1 MIDGGT
7 YATYKRATGQVTG
20 WIHDC
25 ARHVLQ
31 SLQTAKPKAFQTH
44 AKLYGRLT
52 SQTPGNQQSSIRHI
66 DDMLN
71 ILSDPS
77 NGFSMENCPRLFQK
91 LPSTLSRCVKA
102 IQLRSLTNFL
112 YQRKAPK
119 DRIDPKLQIAQ
130 KKHRHFVQVMQVW
143 REKLKNLMR
152 RAEKETENAG
162 TVALVRAFDSL
173 NADNEEVDEQYT
185 TDDDDDQI
193 LQLPAEGETT
203 CTALTIYDMNLEEEN
218 LDDFDDI
225 VFVMQCLVVDMNQ
238 LMKTVADE
246 WLKIRNG
253 TTNYIQASLATLLA
267 IRRVRKLTEELQAQF
282 PEIQSF
288 EDFIAALYQQEYKS
302 DDNKPDWEKGTRLAN
317 QFTKY
322 AQDRVYPDGTLFY
335 VMKTVAVTLR
345 SFTSTIPV
353 RKVNL
358 TLKVGYFGPPFDE
371 VGSQV
376 TDFVDFSRFLL
387 EHLPLI
393 YNDFIS
399 LGAFFENHGA
409 VNFIL
414 LEEVFED
421 FEAYFE
427 QGSNFKVLTI
437 PFVFLVSAWYHSIQI
452 LQGNLMLS
460 RITAVTRKAVRNLTN
475 SLTKCEELHRN
486 STNGLF
492 YDLSLPK
499 LKYLRDHTTLYRNH
513 PFFAGMIALDVAVN
527 ISLFLG
533 VVTIPFTLFTHRM
546 LHLYNSM
553 VRGGGMEPVPMME
566 KFLDI
571 HSKAF
576 FLPTRP
582 SRNFLG
588 AIEKNC
594 HGIDEKTASQLY
606 RVLIEKDMSGLKYS
620 SFPVLVKSVQKI
632 WTKDFF
638 ESSLLA
644 FNFMAFEEALIPVV
658 NEVQSLV
665 PSQKRWQDCVL
676 LFIGLYD
683 HQIDLPVCK
692 DAIRVFS
699 RSIRKIK
706 PVAFD
711 LLPRVSGSMHKALY
725 GPLPSLEYSDEDP
738 PEIHDLFGEVM
749 NVFEDFT
756 GPLRGDEIEYVYKSS
771 RDNPGILGLCDLW
784 ADSPE
789 HILIGIMNH
798 VSAGPRANTE
808 LLECLMQVD
817 VHRMRQQLDPIHACA
832 ATGNLDNLEVL
843 LSARNYSERDRQCK
857 RHGNT
862 LLHYAAMYG
871 HMKVVKYLERLFVN
885 PNIVNNADKK
895 PLDLAKTPAIEEEL
909 MNYHTLHFEEN
920 FRVDSRPVSAARDNE
935 RRWAR
940 EADRRARGV
949 HEKLNRRRQ
958 ENKPVR
964 VVTADEEMRAKQ
976 VEAELLAMIEEE
988 EKQKGNGRGSS
999 SGKNNGK
1006 GKGKGKHRTRR

>member
-1 MIDGGT
+1 MIYGGT
-7 YATYKRATGQVTG
+7 YATYKRATGEVTG

-25 ARHVLQ
+25 TRHVLQ
-31 SLQTAKPKAFQTH
+31 SLQTSKSEAFQKH
-44 AKLYGRLT
+44 AKLYGRLS
-52 SQTPGNQQSSIRHI
+52 SQTPGSQQSSIRHI
-66 DDMLN
+66 DEMLN

-77 NGFSMENCPRLFQK
+77 NGFSMENCPSLFKK
-91 LPSTLSRCVKA
+91 LPSTLSHCVKA
-102 IQLRSLTNFL
+102 IQLRSLTNFF

-119 DRIDPKLQIAQ
+119 DRIDPNLQVAQ
-130 KKHRHFVQVMQVW
+130 KKHRHFVQVMKVW

-152 RAEKETENAG
+152 RAEKETENEVS
-162 TVALVRAFDSL
+162 VALVPVFDSF
-173 NADNEEVDEQYT
+173 NVDDEVDEQCT
-185 TDDDDDQI
+185 SDDDDDEH
-193 LQLPAEGETT
+193 LQMPSKGDTA
-203 CTALTIYDMNLEEEN
+203 CTALTIYGMNMEEEN

-225 VFVMQCLVVDMNQ
+225 VFIMQCLVVDMNQ

-246 WLKIRNG
+246 WLKVRNG
-253 TTNYIQASLATLLA
+253 TSNYIQASLATLLA
-267 IRRVRKLTEELQAQF
+267 VRRVRKLTEELQAQF

-288 EDFIAALYQQEYKS
+288 EDFVAALYQQEYEA
-302 DDNKPDWEKGTRLAN
+302 DDNKPDWEKGTRMAN

-371 VGSQV
+371 VCSQV
-376 TDFVDFSRFLL
+376 TSFVDFSRFLL

-399 LGAFFENHGA
+399 LGAFFENDGA

-414 LEEVFED
+414 LEEVFQD
-421 FEAYFE
+421 FQAYFE
-427 QGSNFKVLTI
+427 QGSNFKLLTI

-460 RITAVTRKAVRNLTN
+460 RITAVTRQAVRNLTN
-475 SLTKCEELHRN
+475 SLIKCEALHRN

-499 LKYLRDHTTLYRNH
+499 LKYLRDHTTFYRNH
-513 PFFAGMIALDVAVN
+513 PFFAGMIALDIAVN

-546 LHLYNSM
+546 LHLYNAM

-566 KFLDI
+566 NFLDI
-571 HSKAF
+571 HGKAF

-594 HGIDEKTASQLY
+594 HGIDEKTASKLY
-606 RVLIEKDMSGLKYS
+606 RVLIEKDMSGLEHS
-620 SFPVLVKSVQKI
+620 AFPHLVKSVQRI
-632 WTKDFF
+632 WTKDFY

-644 FNFMAFEEALIPVV
+644 FNFMAFEEALVPVV
-658 NEVQSLV
+658 NEVHALV
-665 PSQKRWQDCVL
+665 PSQKTWQDCVL

-683 HQIDLPVCK
+683 HQIDLPICK
-692 DAIRVFS
+692 PAIRVFS
-699 RSIRKIK
+699 RSIRKIA
-706 PVAFD
+706 PVTFD
-711 LLPRVSGSMHKALY
+711 LLPRVSGSMHTALY
-725 GPLPSLEYSDEDP
+725 GPLPSLEYPDEDP
-738 PEIHDLFGEVM
+738 PEIHDLFGKVM
-749 NVFEDFT
+749 NIFEDYT
-756 GPLRGDEIEYVYKSS
+756 GPLRGDEVEYVYKSS
-771 RDNPGILGLCDLW
+771 RDNPPILGLCDLW

-789 HILIGIMNH
+789 HIMIGIMNH
-798 VSAGPRANTE
+798 VAAGPRANTE
-808 LLECLMQVD
+808 LLECLMQID
-817 VHRMRQQLDPIHACA
+817 IHRLRQPLDPMHACA

-871 HMKVVKYLERLFVN
+871 HLKTVKYLERLFVN
-885 PNIVNNADKK
+885 PNIVNTAGKK
-895 PLDLAKTPAIEEEL
+895 PLDLAKTTAIKEEL
-909 MNYHTLHFEEN
+909 LQYHTLHYEEN

-958 ENKPVR
+958 ENQPVR
-964 VVTADEEMRAKQ
+964 VVTADEDMKAQ
-976 VEAELLAMIEEE
+976 QAADELLAME
-988 EKQKGNGRGSS
+988 EKEKANGRGSS
-999 SGKNNGK
+999 SSSSGSNGGK
-1006 GKGKGKHRTRR
+1006 GKGKGKRRKRR